1 MEVCALIKEGFVSRR
16 EFRVAGEHRYN
27 RTSPVRWL
35 LSHIGR
41 YWYLPLGML
50 LASSIDQGMMSYS
63 QLLIGRAFEWVDGP
77 APIVADL
84 ARIALT
90 LLGMR
95 LVMGLISILQ
105 VFCREQLSQRMERD
119 SRDELYISLL
129 GKSLT
134 FHGRQRVGDVMA
146 RATNDVRF
154 LNYMIS
160 PGVGLILQSSLGL
173 LMPLFAIATL
183 RVELLIVPVLF
194 IISLVFALK
203 AYVNRLTPVAD
214 AQREQFG
221 VMNAGL
227 EESISG
233 IEVVKVNAQETQE
246 IAKFI
251 GDATEVRDL
260 FIKQGHIEARYIP
273 LLLHSIAVSL
283 GLLHAIVIYF
293 RGDGMVVGD
302 IIAFVGL
309 LSSMRFAAFLSM
321 FTFSLVQ
328 MGISSGRRILEMINT
343 ETELDENP
351 QGHDEPV
358 HGEVVFE
365 NVSFEYGGD
374 APVLKDISFRA
385 APGETIAIVG
395 GTGSGKTT
403 LTRLINRVYDVSE
416 GRVLV
421 DGVDVRDWR
430 MEALRSDVSFIEQDV
445 FLFSRT
451 IAENIAFGVGQK
463 ATQEEIERCAQEA
476 QAHGFISTFEQGYA
490 TEIGERGVT
499 LSGGQ
504 RQRLAIARAFMTD
517 PRILVLDDSTS
528 AIDSATEDEIQKA
541 MHRVQQG
548 RTTFMITHRLSQIRW
563 ADRILVLRGGELVDQ
578 GKHEDLI
585 ERCGAYRRIF
595 GESDCKEV

>member
-1 MEVCALIKEGFVSRR
+1 VSRR

-27 RTSPVRWL
+27 RTSPVRWV

-50 LASSIDQGMMSYS
+50 LASTIDQGMMSYS
-63 QLLIGRAFEWVDGP
+63 QLLIGRAFEWIDGP

-105 VFCREQLSQRMERD
+105 VFCREQLAQRMERD
-119 SRDELYISLL
+119 GRDELYISLL

-160 PGVGLILQSSLGL
+160 PGVGLILQTSLGL
-173 LMPLFAIATL
+173 VMPLFAIATL

-351 QGHDEPV
+351 QGYDEPV
-358 HGEVVFE
+358 HGQVVFE
-365 NVSFEYGGD
+365 HVGFEYGGD

-463 ATQEEIERCAQEA
+463 ASQQEIERCAKEA
-476 QAHGFISTFEQGYA
+476 QAHGFISSFEQGYA

-578 GKHEDLI
+578 GKHEELI

>member
-1 MEVCALIKEGFVSRR
+1 MSRR

-27 RTSPVRWL
+27 RTSPVRWV

-50 LASSIDQGMMSYS
+50 LASTIDQGMMSYS
-63 QLLIGRAFEWVDGP
+63 QLLIGRAFEWIDGP

-105 VFCREQLSQRMERD
+105 VFCREQLAQRMERD
-119 SRDELYISLL
+119 GRDELYISLL

-160 PGVGLILQSSLGL
+160 PGVGLILQTSLGL
-173 LMPLFAIATL
+173 VMPLFAIATL

-351 QGHDEPV
+351 QGYDEPL
-358 HGEVVFE
+358 HGQVVFE
-365 NVSFEYGGD
+365 HVGFEYGGD

-430 MEALRSDVSFIEQDV
+430 MEALRSDVSLIEQDV

-463 ATQEEIERCAQEA
+463 ASQQEIERCAKEA
-476 QAHGFISTFEQGYA
+476 QAHGFISSFEQGYA

-578 GKHEDLI
+578 GKHEELI

>member
-1 MEVCALIKEGFVSRR
+1 VSRR

-27 RTSPVRWL
+27 RTSPVRWV

-50 LASSIDQGMMSYS
+50 LASTIDQGMMSYS
-63 QLLIGRAFEWVDGP
+63 QLLIGRAFEWIDGP

-105 VFCREQLSQRMERD
+105 VFCREQLAQRMERD
-119 SRDELYISLL
+119 GRDELYISLL

-160 PGVGLILQSSLGL
+160 PGVGLILQTSLGL
-173 LMPLFAIATL
+173 VMPLFAIATL

-246 IAKFI
+246 IGKFI

-351 QGHDEPV
+351 QGYDEPL
-358 HGEVVFE
+358 HGQVVFE
-365 NVSFEYGGD
+365 HVGFEYGGD

-463 ATQEEIERCAQEA
+463 ASQQEIERCAKEA
-476 QAHGFISTFEQGYA
+476 QAHGFISSFEQGYA

-578 GKHEDLI
+578 GKHEELI

>member
-1 MEVCALIKEGFVSRR
+1 VSRR

-27 RTSPVRWL
+27 RTSPVRWV

-50 LASSIDQGMMSYS
+50 LASTIDQGMMSYS
-63 QLLIGRAFEWVDGP
+63 QLLIGRAFEWIDGP

-105 VFCREQLSQRMERD
+105 VFCREQLAQRMERD
-119 SRDELYISLL
+119 GRDELYISLL

-160 PGVGLILQSSLGL
+160 PGVGLILQTSLGL
-173 LMPLFAIATL
+173 VMPLFAIATL

-351 QGHDEPV
+351 QGYDEPL
-358 HGEVVFE
+358 HGQVVFE
-365 NVSFEYGGD
+365 HVGFEYGGD

-463 ATQEEIERCAQEA
+463 ASQQEIERCAKEA
-476 QAHGFISTFEQGYA
+476 QAHGFISSFEQGYA

-578 GKHEDLI
+578 GKHEELI